1 VIEIYSS
8 SDEED
13 FFADVTQDVEFA
25 KWLFGDLN
33 CDLLRPLSNGKVIVI
48 SDSDE
53 ETEAHEET
61 PAKDEG
67 ASSTTAGKSST
78 PAASPA
84 DTDEDPGATPNDSND
99 GLDPGP
105 KMGKDSDGGN
115 EANAP

>member
-33 CDLLRPLSNGKVIVI
+33 YDLLRPLSNGKVIVI

-53 ETEAHEET
+53 ET
-61 PAKDEG
+61 
-67 ASSTTAGKSST
+67 
-78 PAASPA
+78 
-84 DTDEDPGATPNDSND
+84 
-99 GLDPGP
+99 
-105 KMGKDSDGGN
+105 
-115 EANAP
+115 